1 MYLFDASSIVNLVK
15 RGIIK
20 VFASGSTIDLALYE
34 SINAIWKEYKL
45 LKRFDKDVALEFIGI
60 ISDIFEVIDIFSI
73 KDLEE
78 EVFKIASKERLTIY
92 DASYVAIAK
101 ENNLILIT
109 DDWNLRNKASNYV
122 KTMSST
128 DFSSLVKHKLFC

>member
-1 MYLFDASSIVNLVK
+1 M
-15 RGIIK
+15 
-20 VFASGSTIDLALYE
+20 
-34 SINAIWKEYKL
+34 
-45 LKRFDKDVALEFIGI
+45 KRFDKDVALEFIGI